1 MNKLEEIRRMRALV
15 EKKDSTEDLTT
26 AARTLGE
33 ILHGNIYLIEND
45 GEIMAAYCGEGE
57 DCSKGKEPLKL
68 NPQFQQ
74 RLAFIFQPA
83 IDLPLEVCLF
93 SEENCFPPDVLMTIY
108 PLQVDGDRVGNLL
121 ITKKEKIKEEEL
133 LLAETAALVSGVLLK
148 ARTAGKQDADL
159 QLKTNVKIALD
170 SLSYSELEAMVN
182 VFKELGGE
190 EGFLVASKIAD
201 RIGITRSVIVNAM
214 RKLESAGV
222 VESRSL
228 GMKGTYMKV
237 KNPYF
242 LDELNNRSKN

>member
-1 MNKLEEIRRMRALV
+1 MIDN
-15 EKKDSTEDLTT
+15 S
-26 AARTLGE
+26 GE
-33 ILHGNIYLIEND
+33 IV
-45 GEIMAAYCGEGE
+45 ASYCGEGK
-57 DCSKGKEPLKL
+57 DCTKGKEPQKI

-83 IDLPLEVCLF
+83 IDLPLEICLF
-93 SEENCFPPDVLMTIY
+93 SEENCYPPNIMMTVY
-108 PLQVDGDRVGNLL
+108 PLQVGGERVGNLL
-121 ITKKEKIKEEEL
+121 LTKREKFKAEEI
-133 LLAETAALVSGVLLK
+133 LLAETAALVTGVLMKGRNL
-148 ARTAGKQDADL
+148 GKQDADL

-190 EGFLVASKIAD
+190 EGFLVASKVAD

-237 KNPYF
+237 NNPYF
-242 LDELNNRSKN
+242 LEELSKRSKM